1 MKKFSLFSLLGL
13 LAFVAMPIYAQDV
26 FFDENYIV
34 VPEDAAVENVDE
46 EDVAVVDEIIEEVE
60 AIADEVEDVVLA
72 VEEEPV
78 IEDVS
83 DLEVI
88 DFSGLNGITSR
99 SFEPS
104 SNAGPLVRILA

>member
-1 MKKFSLFSLLGL
+1 MKKISLFSLLGL

-72 VEEEPV
+72 VE
-78 IEDVS
+78 
-83 DLEVI
+83 
-88 DFSGLNGITSR
+88 
-99 SFEPS
+99 
-104 SNAGPLVRILA
+104 